1 MAQQTYTARVI
12 VLRKTKLGETD
23 LILSLLA
30 QNGSQ
35 LRAVAK
41 GARRPSSQF
50 ASRLELGAEADVLFA
65 RGRSLDIVKEVRL
78 CAGNGALR
86 QSIERTAA
94 ATPMLELLD
103 RITQA
108 DLENPKLF
116 ACTSAALCALDGAD
130 ALHAPAIS
138 AAHLLKTFAFAG
150 VRPTLDSCCLCG
162 QPIDAQQ
169 ADAQVQGIAFSYA
182 EGGVECQACV
192 TPDAV
197 RINAAIISWA
207 RALLGMRFSDIAH
220 TDIDQSSIFGV
231 LRLCQAWAHMHAS
244 TNLKSLAFLFT
255 CGLF

>member
-1 MAQQTYTARVI
+1 
-12 VLRKTKLGETD
+12 
-23 LILSLLA
+23 
-30 QNGSQ
+30 
-35 LRAVAK
+35 
-41 GARRPSSQF
+41 
-50 ASRLELGAEADVLFA
+50 
-65 RGRSLDIVKEVRL
+65 
-78 CAGNGALR
+78 
-86 QSIERTAA
+86 
-94 ATPMLELLD
+94 MLELLD

-162 QPIDAQQ
+162 QPIDVQQ
-169 ADAQVQGIAFSYA
+169 ADAQAQGIAFSYA

-197 RINAAIISWA
+197 RINAATISWA

-220 TDIDQSSIFGV
+220 ADIDQSSVFGV
-231 LRLCQAWAHMHAS
+231 TAACARRCRHARIHEPQLAGVPVHLRIVLGDVQEPYRVCHACIIDERGNRQTYQPCGVCSREIHIDLDGDTIKHVDFVGGTNGNPEPSTSSSRARTSTRWQARA
-244 TNLKSLAFLFT
+244 
-255 CGLF
+255 